1 MEENLFQ
8 NYSNDTF
15 DYDNI
20 NKYVVS
26 EQYLNDE
33 NKKLMPGNNTR
44 YYNSKIIK
52 GYISNSNI
60 NERPNQFTSNNYK
73 KKFLHDSLN
82 NNLNINN
89 NYVINNHN
97 YNKRMPFYKTI
108 KPNGDENIINEP
120 KLNSNIE
127 YNNMNKNKN
136 SINKKKGLY
145 SSINPVSKNFQNK
158 FSKENRNDINKNID
172 IENSVDL
179 NKYNINNKEYLLDKK
194 EFIGHI
200 KEINDLDHIDL
211 DSEDVLNNNLIFKNN
226 NIFIKENKNIYLN
239 DLNKNKNYHMKNIS
253 EKKEINNYNRI
264 NMQSKNISK
273 TAKQKNINT
282 EKKDNLLH
290 SKIISG
296 QIINNNLS
304 GNNLK
309 KNSNPA
315 LKDDKDA
322 KNQNLIDNNN
332 KYNQLSIQNNYNTYT
347 KLEDNNNIK
356 LRNSNYNKYEKK
368 FSENINIS
376 PTQKRFS
383 TLTKE
388 EFGIKSLDNEEDIQ
402 GQLINQK
409 NINSI
414 LRKNIEYMKT
424 EMQKK
429 NNLIKK
435 LYFQND
441 KLKNI
446 IQKIKADKDS
456 QQKINKDLLTK
467 LNNYKNEIILLKNKA
482 KYNLDNNNLLKN
494 KYIREIN
501 SSKEK
506 LRKYQNENNNL
517 KILLIKNKERQYS
530 TDISKNNIYNSFINY
545 DELSR
550 DNANYRD
557 FNKSMSIS
565 KTKNRLNIPIFKKY
579 KEDILNY
586 ENKSS
591 NDNFITNLKFSTKE

>member
-97 YNKRMPFYKTI
+97 YNKRMPFSQTI
-108 KPNGDENIINEP
+108 KPNCDENIINEP

-290 SKIISG
+290 SKMISG

-309 KNSNPA
+309 KSSNPA
-315 LKDDKDA
+315 LKDDKDT

-376 PTQKRFS
+376 QNQKRLS

>member
-89 NYVINNHN
+89 NYIINNHN

-108 KPNGDENIINEP
+108 KPNGDENIINDP
-120 KLNSNIE
+120 KLNANIE

-467 LNNYKNEIILLKNKA
+467 LNNYKNEIIVLKNKA
-482 KYNLDNNNLLKN
+482 KDNLDNNNLLKN

>member
-89 NYVINNHN
+89 NYIINNHN
-97 YNKRMPFYKTI
+97 YNKRMPFSQTF
-108 KPNGDENIINEP
+108 KPNCDENIINEP

>member
-108 KPNGDENIINEP
+108 KPNGDENIINDP

-290 SKIISG
+290 SKMISG

-309 KNSNPA
+309 KSSNPA
-315 LKDDKDA
+315 LKDDKDT

>member
-89 NYVINNHN
+89 NYIINNHN

-108 KPNGDENIINEP
+108 KPNGDENIINDP

>member
-108 KPNGDENIINEP
+108 KPNGDENIINDP

-309 KNSNPA
+309 KNSNPV
-315 LKDDKDA
+315 LKDDKDT

-494 KYIREIN
+494 KYISEIN

>member
-108 KPNGDENIINEP
+108 KPNGDENIINDP

-290 SKIISG
+290 SKMISG

-309 KNSNPA
+309 KNSNPV
-315 LKDDKDA
+315 LKDDKDT

>member
-108 KPNGDENIINEP
+108 KPNGDENIINDP

-414 LRKNIEYMKT
+414 LRKNIEYMKS

>member
-97 YNKRMPFYKTI
+97 YNKRMPFSQTI
-108 KPNGDENIINEP
+108 KPNCDENIINEP
-120 KLNSNIE
+120 KLNSNIK

-290 SKIISG
+290 SKMISG

-309 KNSNPA
+309 KSSNPA
-315 LKDDKDA
+315 LKDDKDT

>member
-200 KEINDLDHIDL
+200 KEINDLDNIDL

>member
-108 KPNGDENIINEP
+108 KPNGDENIINDP

-494 KYIREIN
+494 KYISEIN

>member
-211 DSEDVLNNNLIFKNN
+211 YSEDVLNNNLIFKNN

-424 EMQKK
+424 EIQKK

>member
-108 KPNGDENIINEP
+108 KPNGDENIINDP

-200 KEINDLDHIDL
+200 KEINDLDNIDL

>member
-89 NYVINNHN
+89 NYIINNHN

-108 KPNGDENIINEP
+108 KPNGDENIINDP
-120 KLNSNIE
+120 KLNANIE

-309 KNSNPA
+309 KNSNPV
-315 LKDDKDA
+315 LKDDKDT

-332 KYNQLSIQNNYNTYT
+332 KYN
-347 KLEDNNNIK
+347 
-356 LRNSNYNKYEKK
+356 
-368 FSENINIS
+368 
-376 PTQKRFS
+376 
-383 TLTKE
+383 
-388 EFGIKSLDNEEDIQ
+388 
-402 GQLINQK
+402 
-409 NINSI
+409 
-414 LRKNIEYMKT
+414 
-424 EMQKK
+424 
-429 NNLIKK
+429 
-435 LYFQND
+435 
-441 KLKNI
+441 
-446 IQKIKADKDS
+446 
-456 QQKINKDLLTK
+456 
-467 LNNYKNEIILLKNKA
+467 
-482 KYNLDNNNLLKN
+482 
-494 KYIREIN
+494 
-501 SSKEK
+501 
-506 LRKYQNENNNL
+506 
-517 KILLIKNKERQYS
+517 
-530 TDISKNNIYNSFINY
+530 
-545 DELSR
+545 
-550 DNANYRD
+550 
-557 FNKSMSIS
+557 
-565 KTKNRLNIPIFKKY
+565 
-579 KEDILNY
+579 
-586 ENKSS
+586 
-591 NDNFITNLKFSTKE
+591 

>member
-108 KPNGDENIINEP
+108 KPNGDENIINDP

-200 KEINDLDHIDL
+200 KEINDLDNIDL
-211 DSEDVLNNNLIFKNN
+211 DSQDVLNNNLIFKNN

-424 EMQKK
+424 EIQKK

>member
-108 KPNGDENIINEP
+108 KPNGDENIINDP